1 MTAVLQDLRA
11 GRIGGVGLSGTAI
24 PALIGLIIPVAVA
37 VSANSTSFVP
47 RLLLALIL
55 TLAWQYLF
63 VRVRGGRIGLDGII
77 TAALIALFV
86 PVDAPLWQ
94 LALGI
99 CFGVVI
105 GEQVFGGRGRNFV
118 HPVVAALAF
127 LMFSFTDV
135 DYRAGPTMPLGTL
148 VPSAVLLLLSG
159 QASWRLLL
167 AAFAVMAL
175 SGWTQGQDSAALVLS
190 GAISC
195 AILFLAADPVCSA
208 ATNPGRWAQGILTGL
223 LVGLFSQAG
232 SAFGATIFAIL
243 MSSIFAPL
251 IDHVVVAIH
260 VRRRARRYG

>member
-1 MTAVLQDLRA
+1 MSAVLQDLRA

-24 PALIGLIIPVAVA
+24 PALIGLIIPVAIA
-37 VSANSTSFVP
+37 VSVGSTSFAA
-47 RLLLALIL
+47 RLLLALVL
-55 TLAWQYLF
+55 TLGWQYLF
-63 VRVRGGRIGLDGII
+63 VRLRRGLIGPDGIV
-77 TAALIALFV
+77 TAALIAILV
-86 PVDAPLWQ
+86 PIDAPLWQ
-94 LALGI
+94 LALGVS
-99 CFGVVI
+99 FGVVI

-135 DYRAGPTMPLGTL
+135 DYRAGPAIPLAAL
-148 VPSAVLLLLSG
+148 APALVLLLLSG

-167 AAFAVMAL
+167 AALAVMAL
-175 SGWTQGQDSAALVLS
+175 AGWTQGQDPSALVLS

-208 ATNPGRWAQGILTGL
+208 ATNPGRWAQGMLTGL

-243 MSSIFAPL
+243 MSSIL
-251 IDHVVVAIH
+251 
-260 VRRRARRYG
+260 RR

>member
-1 MTAVLQDLRA
+1 MTAILLDLRA
-11 GRIGGVGLSGTAI
+11 GRLGRFRLSGTAT
-24 PALIGLIIPVAVA
+24 PALIGLIIPVVVA
-37 VSANSTSFVP
+37 VSAGSTSFAL

-55 TLAWQYLF
+55 TLVWQYLF
-63 VRVRGGRIGLDGII
+63 ARVRGGRIDLDGIVA
-77 TAALIALFV
+77 AALIALLV

-99 CFGVVI
+99 SFGVVI

-118 HPVVAALAF
+118 HPVVAALGF

-135 DYRAGPTMPLGTL
+135 DYRAGPAIPLATL
-148 VPSAVLLLLSG
+148 APALLLLLLSG
-159 QASWRLLL
+159 QASWRLLFAAL
-167 AAFAVMAL
+167 AMMAMA
-175 SGWTQGQDSAALVLS
+175 SWTQGQDPAALVLS

-208 ATNPGRWAQGILTGL
+208 ATNPGRWAQGVLTGL